1 MIISC
6 IELNHRSFLKESL
19 LIRRTSSKLLSP
31 MGSEYRQSLEELQQH
46 LKDTVQALELSGR
59 AFDEGFEGEAKRL
72 AVAIRVLVYDTS
84 YSKSLLGQLELKT
97 ISFYDTCAP
106 RPNHAYITYSGLT
119 ATDITPQG
127 ATYVALLDNL
137 PPDRPP
143 YWASF
148 DQWWNRVIFVDQR
161 RNETSRKD
169 LILAVANKDGGVH
182 VDPVLDEKY
191 ANLSRRNTLG
201 WRFSNAKG
209 DVPLEGPEKAAIRQ
223 IAHEVLKS
231 LNPAMPTMKPK
242 LKGTLFVG
250 PTVMIQGKHTT
261 LPKVGRN
268 DPCPCG
274 SGKKYKRCHGA

>member
-1 MIISC
+1 MS
-6 IELNHRSFLKESL
+6 
-19 LIRRTSSKLLSP
+19 
-31 MGSEYRQSLEELQQH
+31 SEYRQSLGELQQH

-72 AVAIRVLVYDTS
+72 AAAIRVLVYDTS
-84 YSKSLLGQLELKT
+84 SSKSLLGQLGQKT

-119 ATDITPQG
+119 ATDFTPQG
-127 ATYVALLDNL
+127 AMYVALLDNL
-137 PPDRPP
+137 PPDRLPH
-143 YWASF
+143 WVSF
-148 DQWWNRVIFVDQR
+148 DEWWNRVIFVDQEKS
-161 RNETSRKD
+161 ETSRKD

-223 IAHEVLKS
+223 VAHEVLKS
-231 LNPAMPTMKPK
+231 INPTMPTMKPK
-242 LKGTLFVG
+242 VKGVLLVD
-250 PTVMIQGKHTT
+250 PAVVVKEKQPA

-274 SGKKYKRCHGA
+274 SGKKYKKCCGSGKES